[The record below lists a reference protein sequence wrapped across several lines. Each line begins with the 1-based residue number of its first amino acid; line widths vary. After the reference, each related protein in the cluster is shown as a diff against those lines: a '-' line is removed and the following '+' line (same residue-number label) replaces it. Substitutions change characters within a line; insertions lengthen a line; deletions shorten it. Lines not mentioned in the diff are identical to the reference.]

1 MAERKSETGQPE
13 VEQAELDA
21 ASPSRAS
28 SEHHRG
34 AAAAAIGREFPVR
47 AAFNRMDASHDGK
60 VTPPELKVFLDKLG
74 VPFSGM
80 VAEQAVAQLNRT
92 GNSDL
97 PFTYDQLMSLLA
109 QGIAESTVA
118 SKDITK
124 PEMTAALLPLMEQAG
139 VPWLLR
145 KTAATHAANLF
156 FSIIDTDNSGVIS
169 PAELN
174 LLVAEV
180 TASRKLASK

>member
-1 MAERKSETGQPE
+1 M
-13 VEQAELDA
+13 EQTEPDV

-34 AAAAAIGREFPVR
+34 AAFAAIGREFPVR
-47 AAFNRMDASHDGK
+47 AAFNRMDASRDGK

-74 VPFSGM
+74 VPFSGT
-80 VAEQAVAQLNRT
+80 VADHAVAQLNQT

-97 PFTYDQLMSLLA
+97 PFTYDQVMELLA
-109 QGIAESTVA
+109 QGIAENTVA
-118 SKDITK
+118 SKDLTK
-124 PEMTAALLPLMEQAG
+124 AEMTTALLPLMEQAG

-145 KTAATHAANLF
+145 KMAATHAANLF
-156 FSIIDTDNSGVIS
+156 FSIVDTDNSGSVS

-174 LLVAEV
+174 LLIAEV
-180 TASRKLASK
+180 TASRKRASK